1 MITDLTYENLEA
13 ALSVQP
19 ADWGDIRPHLEFYIE
34 KEYCHCLTLSHKNR
48 VVGIGAV
55 IYHADT
61 AWFAHIVVHED
72 FRKRGFGS
80 TITTSLINIAKSN
93 GYNNL
98 FLDATEYGYPVY
110 KKLRFKQTGSYTHL
124 KLPEANKIIIDD
136 SNISTASS
144 KEFFA
149 LIEMDMK
156 VSGENR
162 IKFISPF
169 LKDAKVYKLQ
179 NEILGAYIPSL
190 GDGYIMATETNAGL
204 TLLEYRAQEQ
214 QSAVIP
220 SENKDA
226 IALLIELGF
235 VISKESRRMTIAE
248 DDQWQPKWI
257 FNRISGQVG

>member
-1 MITDLTYENLEA
+1 MITDLTYENLGA

-80 TITTSLINIAKSN
+80 TITTSLINMAKSN

-110 KKLRFKQTGSYTHL
+110 KKLGFKQTGSYTHL
-124 KLPEANKIIIDD
+124 KLPEANKITIDN

-144 KEFFA
+144 KEFSA

-162 IKFISPF
+162 IQFISPF
-169 LKDAKVYKLQ
+169 LKDAKVYKRQ

-190 GDGYIMATETNAGL
+190 GDGYVMATEKDAGL
-204 TLLEYRAQEQ
+204 ALLDFRAQQ
-214 QSAVIP
+214 KSKAMLP
-220 SENKDA
+220 SENKEA
-226 IALLIELGF
+226 VAHIMKLGF
-235 VISKESRRMTIAE
+235 VVVKESRRMALAE
-248 DDQWQPKWI
+248 ADLFRPTCV
-257 FNRISGQVG
+257 FNRVSGQVG